1 MRDSFIITEYMENN
15 GALHVVRFVV
25 NGAIEEAS
33 SHSLRE
39 ARAIARRIKLAG
51 AE

>member
-15 GALHVVRFVV
+15 GTLHVVRFSVD
-25 NGAIEEAS
+25 GAIEEAS
-33 SHSLRE
+33 SHSLKK
-39 ARAIARRIKLAG
+39 ARAIARRVKLAG